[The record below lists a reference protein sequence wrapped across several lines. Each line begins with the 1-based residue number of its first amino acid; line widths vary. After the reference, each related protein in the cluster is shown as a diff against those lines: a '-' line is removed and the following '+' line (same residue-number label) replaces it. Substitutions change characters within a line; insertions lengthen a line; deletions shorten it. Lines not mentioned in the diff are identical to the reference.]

1 MAQDAD
7 GGAYRSAF
15 ASCRN
20 SLEALARA
28 SDEDGRLAARTW
40 WVTCMG
46 SHLCRAEYSEWRAE
60 AAEQLPSQLTAAHT
74 AVAVGLA
81 GFEPMA
87 RCVLACGEAVGVQP
101 DKTLDHVEA
110 AGARQQAEGEWQR
123 ATAEVEPLRQKL
135 QDTFLSR
142 TSWLGRRKP
151 ALAAS
156 ASEMGIDEVRVCQ
169 VYVYGL
175 ASRLAACAPE
185 AAAFAESANMRDVNS
200 PLLGYDEARWDPT
213 ADLWRRMEMCV
224 HRGAAAAST
233 DLDRAWRHG
242 KG

>member
-1 MAQDAD
+1 MLNGPALLAA
-7 GGAYRSAF
+7 GAERQLHAAAVVASRSRRSQA
-15 ASCRN
+15 AGQPAGQTAAER
-20 SLEALARA
+20 ARA
-28 SDEDGRLAARTW
+28 
-40 WVTCMG
+40 
-46 SHLCRAEYSEWRAE
+46 
-60 AAEQLPSQLTAAHT
+60 PSRDIENA
-74 AVAVGLA
+74 
-81 GFEPMA
+81 P
-87 RCVLACGEAVGVQP
+87 R
-101 DKTLDHVEA
+101 